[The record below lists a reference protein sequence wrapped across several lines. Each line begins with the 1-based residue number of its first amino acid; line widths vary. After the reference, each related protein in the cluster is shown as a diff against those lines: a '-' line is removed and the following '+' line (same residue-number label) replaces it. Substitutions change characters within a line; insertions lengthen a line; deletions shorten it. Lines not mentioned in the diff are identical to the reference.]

1 MKMDRAMNG
10 VEAVESKEVAISEA
24 IARVKKRAV
33 KDANSR
39 IKEQSTFGD
48 KFFTA
53 YWEVQHLIQKE
64 HKDILAKEYGLA
76 LEPWEYVTDEEF
88 DELLA
93 IEEEISKKVAPA
105 YEQRENIEIYSVSRR
120 YNQVKWLSE
129 KDFA

>member
-1 MKMDRAMNG
+1 MKIDIAMSG
-10 VEAVESKEVAISEA
+10 VETIGSKEVAIKA
-24 IARVKKRAV
+24 ATARVKKRAV

-39 IKEQSTFGD
+39 IKEQSSFGD

-76 LEPWEYVTDEEF
+76 LEPWEYVTGEEF

-93 IEEEISKKVAPA
+93 IEKEISKKVAPA
-105 YEQRENIEIYSVSRR
+105 FEQREKIEIYSVSRR